1 MSVEPSQPDRA
12 HSRWSDYWANRAP
25 GALGHLSRPLRIL
38 VAATIALCGGLA
50 LLYFVFAA
58 IGAVD
63 LAEASTFTII
73 AVILALI
80 WFVAF
85 VLRYRTGAIQ
95 VQRPDR
101 ERRGY

>member
-1 MSVEPSQPDRA
+1 MSVQPSEPRTTRT
-12 HSRWSDYWANRAP
+12 RWSEYWANRAP
-25 GALGHLSRPLRIL
+25 GALGHLSRPLRI
-38 VAATIALCGGLA
+38 VVATIVALCGGLA

-63 LAEASTFTII
+63 LGESRAATIV
-73 AVILALI
+73 AVILALV
-80 WFVAF
+80 WFTAF

>member
-1 MSVEPSQPDRA
+1 MSVQPSEPGKTR
-12 HSRWSDYWANRAP
+12 SRWSEYWANRAP
-25 GALGHLSRPLRIL
+25 GALGHLSRPLRII

-63 LAEASTFTII
+63 LGESRTATII

-80 WFVAF
+80 WFTAF
-85 VLRYRTGAIQ
+85 VLRYRTGAIE
-95 VQRPDR
+95 VQRTDR